1 MSLGNFISDRGD
13 AAEHVVFW
21 AIDIDG
27 IDLMINAAYPT
38 ELADEF
44 EPMLEALVASIE
56 FE

>member
-1 MSLGNFISDRGD
+1 MSLGNVISDRGD

-27 IDLMINAAYPT
+27 IDLMINATYPT